1 MKRQKAAGRSLI
13 HQITMSGNKRAAPEE
28 FTNNIDAMKCL
39 IMAMSRDNK
48 AEAESNKRLKVEV
61 EDLKESNHYLH
72 RQVDRLDGYTQE
84 LEARLDTLNA
94 VVENMLNRGR
104 VERDA
109 TQDIVA
115 NLRETRQYDMTDVD
129 RLLFE
134 TDTDEDE
141 DDAFDAELA
150 AIFGEDDPTFDF

>member
-1 MKRQKAAGRSLI
+1 
-13 HQITMSGNKRAAPEE
+13 MSGNKRAAPEE